1 MSRQCQGVPGVN
13 LRRVSADELRRS
25 LLRIGDP
32 SDLDRLPYGTIIIAG
47 AEEEPGIYTLMKI
60 DQGLWRTVAV
70 YGNPSTVYQ
79 IEEEE
84 EYTPA
89 LPALLV
95 LCGEELPEERPVQRN
110 FVLLRGGADDEKT

>member
-1 MSRQCQGVPGVN
+1 M
-13 LRRVSADELRRS
+13 SADELRRS

-84 EYTPA
+84 EYTPS

-95 LCGEELPEERPVQRN
+95 LCGEELPEEQPVQRH
-110 FVLLRGGADDEKT
+110 FVLLKGGADDEKLDSQ